1 MAIAAIKCAK
11 CGVKLGTV
19 DNLWIQ
25 LGDKYLAQVSDVND
39 HPDLETRSRAMRMGE
54 ADTILKGCKLQDI
67 TCSSCSALL
76 GTRCVK
82 SPSNHVLYDGQYI
95 FLVKSVAIKSTVDG
109 RRRVEPKI
117 QHSLSWTVDTT
128 TADADEPGSPSAS
141 DQSSPAS
148 DQSSPIR
155 DLSSP
160 IRDPSSTVKDQ
171 SPPGNQSPPPRDPSP
186 PPADQP
192 SEPSSHQKPQ
202 SEASAL
208 ETADDTQREF
218 VLDPEVASAFRSV
231 LSYFERELDKVHGD
245 IRAVRRVGEKQ
256 RKKQEAAVQD
266 ELSKTKAELDEL
278 KEGNLRLREELVKT
292 RQVAREAGETAK
304 ELASELS
311 LLKGDIGQ
319 LRTDLDRRNVFQFA
333 GRTHMKR
340 SSLLRDG
347 DDDSTSNP
355 PKRVAITPE
364 FASSA
369 GSQHSSPTASAIKRN
384 GLLSR
389 PARRSSGIF
398 GETKVEDEDAKKDEE
413 ATEAKDN

>member
-1 MAIAAIKCAK
+1 M
-11 CGVKLGTV
+11 
-19 DNLWIQ
+19 
-25 LGDKYLAQVSDVND
+25 
-39 HPDLETRSRAMRMGE
+39 
-54 ADTILKGCKLQDI
+54 
-67 TCSSCSALL
+67 
-76 GTRCVK
+76 
-82 SPSNHVLYDGQYI
+82 
-95 FLVKSVAIKSTVDG
+95 
-109 RRRVEPKI
+109 
-117 QHSLSWTVDTT
+117 
-128 TADADEPGSPSAS
+128 
-141 DQSSPAS
+141 
-148 DQSSPIR
+148 
-155 DLSSP
+155 
-160 IRDPSSTVKDQ
+160 
-171 SPPGNQSPPPRDPSP
+171 
-186 PPADQP
+186 
-192 SEPSSHQKPQ
+192 
-202 SEASAL
+202 
-208 ETADDTQREF
+208 
-218 VLDPEVASAFRSV
+218 ASAFRSV

>member
-67 TCSSCSALL
+67 ACSSCSALL

-117 QHSLSWTVDTT
+117 RHSLSWTVDTT
-128 TADADEPGSPSAS
+128 TADADVPGSPSAS

-155 DLSSP
+155 D
-160 IRDPSSTVKDQ
+160 PSSTVRDQ
-171 SPPGNQSPPPRDPSP
+171 SPPGDQSSPPRDPSP

-202 SEASAL
+202 TEASAL

-218 VLDPEVASAFRSV
+218 VLDSEVASAFRSV

-256 RKKQEAAVQD
+256 RKKQDAAVQD

-292 RQVAREAGETAK
+292 RQIAREAGETAK

-364 FASSA
+364 FASSG

-398 GETKVEDEDAKKDEE
+398 GETKVEDEEAKKDEE